1 MDDAVCTVNPAVCL
15 GKDIGGR
22 GVDAVKGAV
31 GDALSEP
38 IENLVNGM
46 LDRALDSLVY
56 FMTFW
61 LRTPSAS
68 LDENDSVGAA
78 IVQLQQYMNTITVFF
93 AVMGVLI
100 AAGRMAWMARVEPV
114 KEVGAMF
121 LRVMFV
127 QAAAL
132 MATQILVRAGDAFS
146 PWLVEA
152 VLGNSMDHSIVT
164 LMPFISGSA
173 GAYVVTSGFVVAQGI
188 GAMLIVGI
196 IILIA
201 SALQILFLL
210 LRDVLLA
217 IILAFLPTLAAAS
230 LFKSGAEGFEKAL
243 GWIVALTLYKPVA
256 AAIYVLGTLMVQN
269 VAGDQ
274 SNPGQEWMAMLLG
287 TLTLI
292 LAVFAMP
299 ALVRFVAP
307 AAGRGV
313 SSAFSGGAGVGA
325 AAGVA
330 ATGAAVV
337 AVAGTG
343 GAAAPAAAGAAPAT
357 ATGSTAAVPAAT
369 GGSSSAAPAAAPG
382 STAAVPTAA
391 PGSSSDAPATAAP
404 VTGGA
409 DSSSAASGAPTGQG
423 SSGERGS
430 TGGSDTP
437 SGVAPGG
444 QDSRAG
450 GPDGSPSSSGTDGAP
465 GSPGANPSA
474 APSGAS
480 GQGSSGG
487 SDSSSRWQ
495 AVQGAVSQAGES
507 SDDSGAAVEDM
518 TK

>member
-1 MDDAVCTVNPAVCL
+1 MGDMLCKANPVACVGVDL
-15 GKDIGGR
+15 GGR
-22 GVDAVKGAV
+22 GGEAVKSKV
-31 GDALSEP
+31 QDTLSKPLED
-38 IENLVNGM
+38 LVNGM
-46 LDRALDSLVY
+46 LERALDSLVY

-68 LDENDSVGAA
+68 LDEGDPVGAA
-78 IVQLQQYMNTITVFF
+78 IVQLQQYMSTITVFF
-93 AVMGVLI
+93 AVLGIVV

-114 KEVGAMF
+114 KEVAAMF

-132 MATQILVRAGDAFS
+132 LSTQILVRAGDAFS
-146 PWLVEA
+146 PWLVETA
-152 VLGNSMDHSIVT
+152 LGNNMNYSIET
-164 LMPFISGSA
+164 LMPFIGGSA
-173 GAYVVTSGFVVAQGI
+173 GAYVITGGYVVTQGI

-201 SALQILFLL
+201 SAMQVLFLL

-256 AAIYVLGTLMVQN
+256 AAIYVLGTLMVTN

-274 SNPGQEWMAMLLG
+274 SSPGQQWMGMLLG

-292 LAVFAMP
+292 LAVLAMP
-299 ALVRFVAP
+299 ALVKFVAP
-307 AAGRGV
+307 AAGRGA
-313 SSAFSGGAGVGA
+313 SSAFSGGAALGA

-343 GAAAPAAAGAAPAT
+343 GAAAPAAAG
-357 ATGSTAAVPAAT
+357 TGAAT
-369 GGSSSAAPAAAPG
+369 GTGASTGAAAGAAAPG
-382 STAAVPTAA
+382 AAAA
-391 PGSSSDAPATAAP
+391 EPAAAAGSAPPGAGTGTGGGAEKSGGATEQPSGNAPAG
-404 VTGGA
+404 GGA
-409 DSSSAASGAPTGQG
+409 D
-423 SSGERGS
+423 E
-430 TGGSDTP
+430 TP
-437 SGVAPGG
+437 SPGG
-444 QDSRAG
+444 KS
-450 GPDGSPSSSGTDGAP
+450 
-465 GSPGANPSA
+465 
-474 APSGAS
+474 PSGAEGGGS
-480 GQGSSGG
+480 PTTSSGATAQGASGGGDTG
-487 SDSSSRWQ
+487 SKWQ
-495 AVQGAVSQAGES
+495 AAQGALSQASEN

>member
-1 MDDAVCTVNPAVCL
+1 MGDAVCKVNPTICL
-15 GKDIGGR
+15 GADLGGR
-22 GVDAVKGAV
+22 GSEAVKNKV
-31 GDALSEP
+31 GGALSEP

-68 LDENDSVGAA
+68 LSEDDPVGAA
-78 IVQLQQYMNTITVFF
+78 IVHLQQYMNTITVFF
-93 AVMGVLI
+93 AVMGLLV

-114 KEVGAMF
+114 KEVAAMF

-132 MATQILVRAGDAFS
+132 MVTQILLRAGDAFS
-146 PWLVEA
+146 PWLVETA
-152 VLGNSMDHSIVT
+152 LGNTMNHSIVT
-164 LMPFISGSA
+164 LMPFIAGSA
-173 GAYVVTSGFVVAQGI
+173 GAYHVSGPFVVTQGI

-217 IILAFLPTLAAAS
+217 ILLSFLPTLAAAS

-256 AAIYVLGTLMVQN
+256 AGIYVLGTLMVQN

-274 SNPGQEWMAMLLG
+274 SDPGQEWMAMLLG

-292 LAVFAMP
+292 LAVVAMP
-299 ALVRFVAP
+299 ALVKFVAP
-307 AAGRGV
+307 AAGRGA
-313 SSAFSGGAGVGA
+313 SSAFSGGAALGA

-343 GAAAPAAAGAAPAT
+343 GAAAPAAAGTGAT
-357 ATGSTAAVPAAT
+357 GASTGAGLTGSGAATGSAAAPAAT
-369 GGSSSAAPAAAPG
+369 GSAAAEPAASAPAATG
-382 STAAVPTAA
+382 SA
-391 PGSSSDAPATAAP
+391 
-404 VTGGA
+404 TGG
-409 DSSSAASGAPTGQG
+409 D
-423 SSGERGS
+423 
-430 TGGSDTP
+430 
-437 SGVAPGG
+437 
-444 QDSRAG
+444 
-450 GPDGSPSSSGTDGAP
+450 
-465 GSPGANPSA
+465 
-474 APSGAS
+474 APSGAADKGGGSSDKGGDSSAEPAGNAPAS
-480 GQGSSGG
+480 GGAEGSASPSEAGASGSESGDSSAPSSGASVQGSGG
-487 SDSSSRWQ
+487 GGDNSSKWQ
-495 AVQGAVSQAGES
+495 AVQGVASQASES
-507 SDDSGAAVEDM
+507 SDEPGAAVEGM
-518 TK
+518 TE

>member
-1 MDDAVCTVNPAVCL
+1 MDKDDVLCLANPGMCAVKEV
-15 GKDIGGR
+15 GGR
-22 GVDAVKGAV
+22 GVDAVKNGV

-46 LDRALDSLVY
+46 LDRAVDSLVY

-68 LDENDSVGAA
+68 LDESDPVGAA
-78 IVQLQQYMNTITVFF
+78 IVQLQGYMNTITVFF
-93 AVMGVLI
+93 AVMGVLV

-132 MATQILVRAGDAFS
+132 LVTQILLRSGDAFS
-146 PWLVEA
+146 PWLVETA
-152 VLGNSMDHSIVT
+152 LGNSMNHSIVT
-164 LMPFISGSA
+164 LMPFIAGSA
-173 GAYVVTSGFVVAQGI
+173 GAYVVSGQFVVSQGV
-188 GAMLIVGI
+188 GAMLIIGI

-201 SALQILFLL
+201 SALQVLFLL

-243 GWIVALTLYKPVA
+243 GWIVALSVYKPVA

-274 SNPGQEWMAMLLG
+274 ADPGQQWMAMLLG

-299 ALVRFVAP
+299 ALVKFVAP

-325 AAGVA
+325 AAGVVA
-330 ATGAAVV
+330 SGAAV
-337 AVAGTG
+337 AAIAGTG
-343 GAAAPAAAGAAPAT
+343 GAAAPAAAGAGGAGAG
-357 ATGSTAAVPAAT
+357 AGAGAGGAGAGAGGAGAGAGAEGAA
-369 GGSSSAAPAAAPG
+369 SAAPAGDGAGAIDGAAG
-382 STAAVPTAA
+382 GATSSGGGASS
-391 PGSSSDAPATAAP
+391 GGDSSDSGSGGSPSGWEERESGLSVPGGSAGGEAGDAP
-404 VTGGA
+404 
-409 DSSSAASGAPTGQG
+409 
-423 SSGERGS
+423 S
-430 TGGSDTP
+430 TGSDTGE
-437 SGVAPGG
+437 SS
-444 QDSRAG
+444 DS
-450 GPDGSPSSSGTDGAP
+450 GSPES
-465 GSPGANPSA
+465 
-474 APSGAS
+474 PSGAADAP
-480 GQGSSGG
+480 GKESGG
-487 SDSSSRWQ
+487 SGATAQ
-495 AVQGAVSQAGES
+495 AVQGVASQASDS
-507 SDDSGAAVEDM
+507 SDETGAAVEDM
-518 TK
+518 T